1 MGIAATIAA
10 LQALHKT
17 ISGVTNAD
25 VDRPVAAAPAS
36 LPRIIVRPGALAMTS
51 DGRSS
56 TERRRSYEGIA
67 LVLLPNQGRGV
78 SEGLTKSQTLMDAFA
93 TFYEAQIEA
102 SAALSTGGIVVGY
115 RDGGEPQALLSYG
128 ADDFEGFT
136 FSVDVWE
143 G

>member
-1 MGIAATIAA
+1 MGITTTIAA

-17 ISGVTNAD
+17 VSGVTNAD
-25 VDRPVAAAPAS
+25 VDRPVAVAPAS
-36 LPRIIVRPGALAMTS
+36 LPRIIVRPGALTMTS

-56 TERRRSYEGIA
+56 TEKRRSYEGIA

-78 SEGLTKSQTLMDAFA
+78 SEGLTKSHTLMDTFAAFYA
-93 TFYEAQIEA
+93 AQIEG

-115 RDGGEPQALLSYG
+115 RDGGEPQGLLQYG
-128 ADDFEGFT
+128 ADEFEGFT
-136 FSVDVWE
+136 FTVEVWE